1 MSHFD
6 QNQVRRIL
14 ILQSAFLGDVVLTL
28 PLLQTA
34 KVRFPEAEVDFL
46 AIPAAGNVLETHPD
60 IAELIIYDKRGR
72 DRGTGSFLRLMR
84 RLRRKRYDLALVPH
98 RSIRSALLTAGA
110 GIARRIGFDR
120 SAGAFLFHQAIPYPA
135 GVHEI
140 NRNLHLLAPFGID
153 PQLRVY
159 PRLYFDEADDA
170 ALAGWRRANDVGENE
185 PLIAMAPGSVWATKR
200 WLPEEFARLADRLA
214 DRHRIVLVGGPADGT
229 VTETIRKLAN
239 RKPLNAAGLLTPRQ
253 SARLIRDCRL
263 LVSNDSAPMHLAV
276 AVGTPVVAVFGATVP
291 AFGFYPYGERDRVV
305 EINGLPCRPC
315 GIHGGQQC
323 PIGTFECMK
332 GIRAE
337 RVYEA
342 VNDVLEEVDGLMG

>member
-28 PLLQTA
+28 PLLQTV
-34 KVRFPEAEVDFL
+34 KTRFPEAEVDFL
-46 AIPAAGNVLETHPD
+46 AIPAAENILETHPD
-60 IAELIIYDKRGR
+60 ITELIIYDKRGR
-72 DRGTGSFLRLMR
+72 DRGVGSFFRLMR

-110 GIARRIGFDR
+110 GIPQRVGFDR
-120 SAGAFLFHQAIPYPA
+120 SAGAFLFHRAIPYPA

-153 PQLRVY
+153 PQQKVL
-159 PRLYFDEADDA
+159 PRLYFDKADA
-170 ALAGWRRANDVGENE
+170 AAIADWRRVNHIGENDS
-185 PLIAMAPGSVWATKR
+185 LIAMAPGSVWATKR

-214 DRHRIVLVGGPADGT
+214 EQHRVVLVGGPADST
-229 VTETIRKLAN
+229 VIETLQKLASRKL
-239 RKPLNAAGLLTPRQ
+239 LNAAGRFTPRQ
-253 SARLIRDCRL
+253 SALFIRDCHL

-276 AVGTPVVAVFGATVP
+276 AVGTPVVAVFGATIP
-291 AFGFYPYGERDRVV
+291 AFGFYPYGDRDRVV
-305 EINGLPCRPC
+305 EISGLPCRPC
-315 GIHGGQQC
+315 GIHGGQEC

-337 RVYEA
+337 V
-342 VNDVLEEVDGLMG
+342 VLEEVQAVLKEADL